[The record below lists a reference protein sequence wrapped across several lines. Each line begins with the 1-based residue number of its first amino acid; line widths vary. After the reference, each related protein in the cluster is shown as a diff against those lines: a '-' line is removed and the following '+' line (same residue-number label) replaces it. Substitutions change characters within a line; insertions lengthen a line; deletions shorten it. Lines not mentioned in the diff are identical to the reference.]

1 MMTCAI
7 TNVHSSRYNT
17 IDRLTK
23 SGAMHNGGRMRS
35 FWSLLIALCALT
47 LGACAQEQG
56 KSYWLRH
63 ASLTLAQAAQ
73 IAETNGPG
81 RAVGAEL
88 KQSGTRVFYE
98 IEIVDSTNKLQR
110 LRVDAE
116 TGKII
121 KGLA

>member
-1 MMTCAI
+1 
-7 TNVHSSRYNT
+7 
-17 IDRLTK
+17 
-23 SGAMHNGGRMRS
+23 MRA

-63 ASLTLAQAAQ
+63 ATLTLAQAVQ

-88 KQSGTRVFYE
+88 RKTATRVYKE
-98 IEIVDSTNKLQR
+98 I
-110 LRVDAE
+110 
-116 TGKII
+116 
-121 KGLA
+121 